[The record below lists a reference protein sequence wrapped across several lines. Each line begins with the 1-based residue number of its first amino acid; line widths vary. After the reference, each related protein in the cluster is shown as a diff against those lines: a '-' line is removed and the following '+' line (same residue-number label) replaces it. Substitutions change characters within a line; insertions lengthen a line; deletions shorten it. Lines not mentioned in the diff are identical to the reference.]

1 MSLVGRTVGHV
12 RIEAL
17 LGRGAMG
24 EVYRGFDT
32 ALERPVA
39 LKAIRAEQRV
49 TAEAR
54 GRFLREARLLSKLDH
69 PNICRVY
76 DLLEGTDCDFLAL
89 ELIEG
94 ETLRSAASRLSPE
107 ETLRI
112 GEQIAGA
119 LAAAHAR
126 GVVHRDLKPEN
137 VMLTAGTAAG
147 GRVVKVLDFGLA
159 RLDPSAP

>member
-39 LKAIRAEQRV
+39 LKSIRAEQRV

-54 GRFLREARLLSKLDH
+54 GRFLREARSLSKLDH
-69 PNICRVY
+69 PTTCRVC
-76 DLLEGTDCDFLAL
+76 DLLEGPDCDFLAL

-94 ETLRSAASRLSPE
+94 ETLRVAGGGRSFDE
-107 ETLRI
+107 KLRI
-112 GEQIAGA
+112 GEQIAAA
-119 LAAAHAR
+119 L
-126 GVVHRDLKPEN
+126 
-137 VMLTAGTAAG
+137 
-147 GRVVKVLDFGLA
+147 
-159 RLDPSAP
+159 